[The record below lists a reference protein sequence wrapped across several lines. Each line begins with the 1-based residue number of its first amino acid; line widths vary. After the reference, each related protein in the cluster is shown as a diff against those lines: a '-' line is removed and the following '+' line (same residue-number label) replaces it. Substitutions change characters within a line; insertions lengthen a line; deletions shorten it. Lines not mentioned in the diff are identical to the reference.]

1 MKRLVIL
8 LAFLAT
14 PLYAVQ
20 PDEILSDPAL
30 EARAREISQGLRCPV
45 CQNENI
51 DDSNAPISREL
62 RILLRER
69 LVEGDTDQG
78 VVDFIVARYGEY
90 VLLEPT
96 KSGANLILWW
106 AAPLMLLLAGGVG
119 FATIRSRSNAKP
131 EDALSED
138 EKKRLK
144 EILDS

>member
-1 MKRLVIL
+1 MKRFLIL

-69 LVEGDTDQG
+69 LVEGDTDQE

-90 VLLEPT
+90 VLLEPV

-106 AAPLMLLLAGGVG
+106 AAPLMLVLAGGIG
-119 FATIRSRSNAKP
+119 FVTVRNRATAKP
-131 EDALSED
+131 EDDLSED
-138 EKKRLK
+138 EQKRLR
-144 EILDS
+144 EILDA

>member
-1 MKRLVIL
+1 MKKLLIL
-8 LAFLAT
+8 LAFLAS

-20 PDEILSDPAL
+20 PDEILDDPAL
-30 EARAREISQGLRCPV
+30 EARAREISKGLRCPV

-69 LVEGDTDQG
+69 LVEGDSNQD
-78 VVDFIVARYGEY
+78 VVDFIVARYGEF

-119 FATIRSRSNAKP
+119 YATIRSRAKAKP
-131 EDALSED
+131 ETELSED